1 MLRGIPM
8 LWTTTWWD
16 RMKCHRI
23 DWEAMRRS
31 RLKAFKERKSRS
43 LRRHPLSRPK
53 SIRST
58 PISREWK
65 RNSKPWKRTL
75 TRINWNLS
83 LSKKKTQRNVDKA
96 NEYKTL
102 FQRSFTESGGK
113 KIIPGKGTEEA
124 ETLEQLED
132 LVERREEILW
142 EKIDDLVERIEQD
155 SVRDA
160 IMTFGNPPYYVKMT
174 IEFPMADPEKDPSE
188 WQRTQGTLVFELAP
202 LEKMPHAVN
211 FFLQQIHHKLWDGC
225 AFVINAMHIL
235 QAGPHRHIKAG
246 NYEANAVDLMDKFL
260 KAELDKI
267 AFQEYHEDYP
277 HAKYTLGLAGRPGGP
292 DFYIN
297 KIDNS
302 VNHGPGG
309 QDHHDLHE
317 EADPCFGKLIR
328 GKRVIEELSQVP
340 VDHAK
345 GGLFLETVTIVNAVI
360 AYDEQFEEEAD

>member
-1 MLRGIPM
+1 
-8 LWTTTWWD
+8 
-16 RMKCHRI
+16 
-23 DWEAMRRS
+23 
-31 RLKAFKERKSRS
+31 
-43 LRRHPLSRPK
+43 
-53 SIRST
+53 
-58 PISREWK
+58 
-65 RNSKPWKRTL
+65 
-75 TRINWNLS
+75 
-83 LSKKKTQRNVDKA
+83 
-96 NEYKTL
+96 
-102 FQRSFTESGGK
+102 
-113 KIIPGKGTEEA
+113 
-124 ETLEQLED
+124 
-132 LVERREEILW
+132 
-142 EKIDDLVERIEQD
+142 
-155 SVRDA
+155 
-160 IMTFGNPPYYVKMT
+160 
-174 IEFPMADPEKDPSE
+174 MADAEKDPSE

-211 FFLQQIHHKLWDGC
+211 FFLQQVHHKLWDGC
-225 AFVINAMHIL
+225 AFVINAVHIL
-235 QAGPHRHIKAG
+235 QAGPHRHINAG

-267 AFQEYHEDYP
+267 AFQEYHEGYP
-277 HAKYTLGLAGRPGGP
+277 HTQYTLGLAGRPGGP

-345 GGLFLETVTIVNAVI
+345 GGLILETVTIVKAEI